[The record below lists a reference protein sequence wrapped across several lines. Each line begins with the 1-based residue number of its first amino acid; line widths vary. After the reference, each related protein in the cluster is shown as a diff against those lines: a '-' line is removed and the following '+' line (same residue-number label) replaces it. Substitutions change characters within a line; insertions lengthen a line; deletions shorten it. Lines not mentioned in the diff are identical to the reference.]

1 MHRPVLVREVLSHW
15 FTRPEGVYVD
25 GTLGGGGH
33 TKALLEHPRFRG
45 EVIGIDRDRMPEG
58 EALQHPRFSFHRGNF
73 AEMPDLLAP
82 GGVAQLSGILF
93 DFGFSSQQLDDPSRG
108 FSFQLEG
115 PLDMRFDRERPLT
128 AEKVLNEYPEKSL
141 ADVFFHYGEEPKSRA
156 LARFLVRART
166 KERIVTTGQLRQLL
180 VSFWKKPNPRRFLA
194 RIFQALRIAVNGE
207 LENIERGLSV
217 SLPLLEPGGRLVAIS
232 YHSLEDRLVKD
243 FFKRESK
250 DCICPPGLPVCRC
263 GHRASLKILTSK
275 PVLPSEKEKKENPRA
290 ASAKL
295 RAAQKL

>member
-1 MHRPVLVREVLSHW
+1 
-15 FTRPEGVYVD
+15 
-25 GTLGGGGH
+25 
-33 TKALLEHPRFRG
+33 
-45 EVIGIDRDRMPEG
+45 
-58 EALQHPRFSFHRGNF
+58 
-73 AEMPDLLAP
+73 
-82 GGVAQLSGILF
+82 
-93 DFGFSSQQLDDPSRG
+93 
-108 FSFQLEG
+108 
-115 PLDMRFDRERPLT
+115 
-128 AEKVLNEYPEKSL
+128 
-141 ADVFFHYGEEPKSRA
+141 
-156 LARFLVRART
+156 T